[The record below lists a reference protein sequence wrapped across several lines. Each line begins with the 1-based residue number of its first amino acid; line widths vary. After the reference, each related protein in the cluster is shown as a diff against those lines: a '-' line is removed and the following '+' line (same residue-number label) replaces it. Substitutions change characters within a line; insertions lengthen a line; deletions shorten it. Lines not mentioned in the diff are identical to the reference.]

1 MAELRRVDYGRLN
14 ARQKEA
20 YNFHKV
26 AAKLADYGYNCI
38 KLSDDWQGADF
49 LAYHKDGEE
58 TLKVQLKARVTI
70 GRKYLDKNL
79 YMAFPIGADWYLVA
93 HDELVAIFAETNPAA
108 LNSASWTEK
117 GSYHI
122 APASSALREALVHC
136 KLV

>member
-1 MAELRRVDYGRLN
+1 MTELRRVDYGSLN

-20 YNFHKV
+20 YNFQKV

-49 LAYHKDGEE
+49 LAYHKGGEE

-70 GRKYLDKNL
+70 DRKYLNKNL
-79 YMAFPIGADWYLVA
+79 YMAFPIDGDWYLVP
-93 HDELVAIFAETNPAA
+93 HDELVTIFAETIPAA
-108 LNSASWTEK
+108 LTSASWTEK
-117 GSYHI
+117 GAYHI
-122 APASSALREALVHC
+122 APAPSVLREALVHC